1 MLILQTYYRRY
12 VDDIIVLDQNKINK
26 DLITNY
32 MNNIHNYLA
41 FKLTEVNNTNYLDLY
56 IHRNNNNLHL
66 RIYRKT
72 T

>member
-1 MLILQTYYRRY
+1 MTQK
-12 VDDIIVLDQNKINK
+12 VFNQNKINK

-32 MNNIHNYLA
+32 MNNTHNYLE
-41 FKLTEVNNTNYLDLY
+41 FKLTEVNNTNYLDLC

-66 RIYRKT
+66 GIYRKT